1 MNKKIIVYLCFI
13 LVLLLFVGC
22 TKTGSANLETED
34 ESISPVAIKIESE
47 DYVPIQ
53 AKATKSAVILEE
65 NVINKDITSPETIK
79 VAEKTAEIK
88 PTKSFDASDAIE
100 LQKKVD
106 DNVLNSWNL
115 ILVNPDN
122 KLPDDFSVSL
132 ATVSGNYQLDKRIAN
147 IAKVM
152 VVAAKADGVSLQICS
167 AFRSIEK
174 QTTLY
179 NKKVSKYQNQGMSIS
194 EAKVKAA
201 TIVAVPGTSEHNSGL
216 AIDIITPSYQVLDEG
231 FAETKAFRW
240 LDANASKFGFI
251 LRFPKDKQDITKI
264 IYEPWHYRYVGI
276 ETAPIIKASGLCLEE
291 FLETMAE

>member
-1 MNKKIIVYLCFI
+1 
-13 LVLLLFVGC
+13 
-22 TKTGSANLETED
+22 
-34 ESISPVAIKIESE
+34 
-47 DYVPIQ
+47 
-53 AKATKSAVILEE
+53 
-65 NVINKDITSPETIK
+65 
-79 VAEKTAEIK
+79 
-88 PTKSFDASDAIE
+88 
-100 LQKKVD
+100 
-106 DNVLNSWNL
+106 
-115 ILVNPDN
+115 
-122 KLPDDFSVSL
+122 
-132 ATVSGNYQLDKRIAN
+132 
-147 IAKVM
+147 
-152 VVAAKADGVSLQICS
+152 
-167 AFRSIEK
+167 
-174 QTTLY
+174 
-179 NKKVSKYQNQGMSIS
+179 MSIS